1 MNGYKSLCESIE
13 EDFKALGLKGVKI
26 SSGKGLF
33 TEGKTSEL
41 LKSQMSK
48 MKWFKKFSDKQWEE
62 FGRWL
67 KFKRVF
73 KSVFSG
79 AFVPFMKFTFSGGRF
94 PATERYCE
102 DNGLKS
108 SRYDTAMLLNTL
120 ADDYFLEREE
130 VRVKDVLRG
139 VNHTD
144 QEREL
149 IQDEH
154 GNIRYPIFVY
164 GDMAYETLEY
174 LENEMKMKVPDIV

>member
-1 MNGYKSLCESIE
+1 MYGHKKIVESIE
-13 EDFKALGLKGVKI
+13 EDLRALDVRGIKLSPKRTEI
-26 SSGKGLF
+26 H
-33 TEGKTSEL
+33 EGKTSEL
-41 LKSQMSK
+41 IKKQMGK
-48 MKWFKKFSDKQWEE
+48 MKWFKKFTDKQWEE

-73 KSVFSG
+73 KAVFSG
-79 AFVPFMKFTFSGGRF
+79 AFVPFMKFTFSGGLF

-102 DNGLKS
+102 ENGLKS

-120 ADDYFLEREE
+120 ADDDFLEREE
-130 VRVKDVLRG
+130 VRVKDVLKG

-154 GNIRYPIFVY
+154 GSVRYPIFVY

-174 LENEMKMKVPDIV
+174 LENEMKMKVTDIV